1 MLENALH
8 WYKGEVFEAKFILLF
23 GVITIALSLVFRYGG
38 TTPYA
43 RALFIPM
50 LVVGLLFAIS
60 AGWGIYSN
68 EKKAAA
74 VEQRSQADTDEFI
87 VSEKKRVEDFQWL
100 YTFSLITSA
109 VSFAVA
115 LIFLVF
121 TKNIYLHATAIALVW
136 FGIAFMVIDYF
147 SKERATIYYEQL
159 TTARLQKP

>member
-1 MLENALH
+1 MLENTLH

-23 GVITIALSLVFRYGG
+23 GVVTIALSLIFRYLG

-43 RALFIPM
+43 KALFIPM
-50 LVVGLLFAIS
+50 LVTGLLFAIS

-68 EKKAAA
+68 DKKAA
-74 VEQRSQADTDEFI
+74 VIEQRSQSDTKEFI
-87 VSEKKRVEDFQWL
+87 ASEKKRVEDFQWL

-109 VSFAVA
+109 ICFVLA
-115 LIFLVF
+115 LVFLGF

-159 TTARLQKP
+159 TTSFL